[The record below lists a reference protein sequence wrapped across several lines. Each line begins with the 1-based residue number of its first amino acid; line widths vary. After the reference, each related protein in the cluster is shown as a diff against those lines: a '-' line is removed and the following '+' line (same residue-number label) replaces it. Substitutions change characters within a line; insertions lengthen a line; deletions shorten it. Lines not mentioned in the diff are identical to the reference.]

1 MIQIQSIFTVPNTTH
16 TLIHNSLTGADTK
29 CAIHPILG
37 VHCFSFVF
45 DIRMYT
51 NKDETIEGLITRQPV
66 AVRWT
71 FYVVLLI
78 FVGWFAMTTN
88 AAFIYFQF

>member
-1 MIQIQSIFTVPNTTH
+1 
-16 TLIHNSLTGADTK
+16 
-29 CAIHPILG
+29 
-37 VHCFSFVF
+37 
-45 DIRMYT
+45 MYT

>member
-1 MIQIQSIFTVPNTTH
+1 
-16 TLIHNSLTGADTK
+16 TGADTSVQF
-29 CAIHPILG
+29 ILSW
-37 VHCFSFVF
+37 VFIAFLLFF

-51 NKDETIEGLITRQPV
+51 NKNETIEGLITRQPV